1 MATELQVPHVGES
14 IYEVTI
20 GEWLKGEG
28 DYVQQ
33 DEPIVALETDKAS
46 LDVPAPT
53 SGKLVKLLKQEGD
66 SASVGEAIA
75 MIEAGEAPAGGEQ
88 GGSPAPA
95 QQEQQPSS
103 PAEPGRAETE
113 RSVNAEDEP
122 RVMPA
127 ARRLLERHALRPQD
141 ITPTGPGKRL
151 LKEDVMRHLEQV
163 NAPPAP
169 AAQQQQQQ
177 QASRPPSPRPSAS
190 LGEREEVVPMT
201 PLRRRIA
208 ERLVQSQQ
216 TTAALTT
223 FNEIDL
229 AEVFELRKQFKESF
243 QERHGV
249 KLGFMSFFVKA
260 TIEALK
266 EFPQVNSEIRDTDVI
281 FKHYFN
287 IGVAVGGGKGLLVP
301 VIRDADRLS
310 FAEVELTIRDFA
322 IRAKKGKI
330 RPDELQGGTFTIS
343 NGGVYGSMLSTPII
357 NPPQSAILGMH
368 NIEERP
374 VVKNGE
380 IVIRP
385 MMYVALSYDHRIID
399 GRESVTFLK
408 RIKDCLENPARM
420 LLEV

>member
-28 DYVQQ
+28 DYVKQ

-75 MIEAGEAPAGGEQ
+75 MIEAGEAPASSESSAGSGSGGA
-88 GGSPAPA
+88 APA
-95 QQEQQPSS
+95 QESAPA
-103 PAEPGRAETE
+103 AEPGRAETE
-113 RSVNAEDEP
+113 RNVNSDEEP

-141 ITPTGPGKRL
+141 ITPTGPGQRL

-163 NAPPAP
+163 NAPAP
-169 AAQQQQQQ
+169 PAQQQQQQ
-177 QASRPPSPRPSAS
+177 QRPAPRPSAQ
-190 LGEREEVVPMT
+190 LGEREEVVPMS

-208 ERLVQSQQ
+208 ERLVHSQQ
-216 TTAALTT
+216 TTASLTT
-223 FNEIDL
+223 FNEVDL
-229 AEVFELRKQFKESF
+229 GEVFELRSQFKESF

-281 FKHYFN
+281 FKHYRN

-310 FAEVELTIRDFA
+310 FAEIELTIRDFA

-357 NPPQSAILGMH
+357 NPPQVAILGMH

>member
-1 MATELQVPHVGES
+1 
-14 IYEVTI
+14 
-20 GEWLKGEG
+20 
-28 DYVQQ
+28 
-33 DEPIVALETDKAS
+33 
-46 LDVPAPT
+46 
-53 SGKLVKLLKQEGD
+53 
-66 SASVGEAIA
+66 
-75 MIEAGEAPAGGEQ
+75 
-88 GGSPAPA
+88 
-95 QQEQQPSS
+95 
-103 PAEPGRAETE
+103 
-113 RSVNAEDEP
+113 
-122 RVMPA
+122 MPA
-127 ARRLLERHALRPQD
+127 ARLLLERHALRPQD

-151 LKEDVMRHLEQV
+151 LKEDVLRHLEQV
-163 NAPPAP
+163 NAPAP
-169 AAQQQQQQ
+169 AAQAQP
-177 QASRPPSPRPSAS
+177 QAAPRAPSPRPSAP

-223 FNEIDL
+223 FNEVDL
-229 AEVFELRKQFKESF
+229 GEVFELRKQFKESF

-266 EFPQVNSEIRDTDVI
+266 EFPQVNSEIRGTDVI
-281 FKHYFN
+281 FKHYRN

-310 FAEVELTIRDFA
+310 FAEIELAIRDFA

-357 NPPQSAILGMH
+357 NPPQVAILGMH